1 MAIKEPKVAASG
13 LMDVAMLGLS
23 KSVTE
28 RLLTPVVG
36 NATLTSG
43 AAKLIGGGVVQS
55 MLKGKMGAALG
66 GGMVVDGI
74 EDIVTSV
81 LGGSVGG
88 NSGDSGAW

>member
-1 MAIKEPKVAASG
+1 
-13 LMDVAMLGLS
+13 
-23 KSVTE
+23 
-28 RLLTPVVG
+28 
-36 NATLTSG
+36 
-43 AAKLIGGGVVQS
+43 